1 MIRTILIFILVLFLA
16 WVSIDYFSITLPS
29 VGPIKKEKAD
39 RDKFEIST
47 RKSMPKDIT
56 NETVQSNQKDLTLT
70 QLLKEHKFY
79 DALAYY
85 LDNTTKEHTRQMEIY
100 LASLAKQNPALAL
113 EYMKVFW
120 DDVPQSKIW
129 KQIILTY
136 IDQGSLKQAIT
147 LIMQVKEDY
156 VSESEDNRLATQLRE
171 VSLNHI
177 DKLLQQEKYA
187 QLISFLEEMITYD
200 STDNFYT
207 FRLAQLYIKLDKTD
221 EASLLLDG
229 LKYDEVYEQKVK
241 TLLSSIDKKEE
252 EHYEYA
258 IPLHHYGE
266 HYVVTVFLDG
276 TAFNLL
282 LDTGATFIFIDEDKA
297 SMFEI
302 IRDDLVLQTAG
313 NDVRAKL
320 CSASTM
326 KIGNLEL
333 SNIQVTIAPFK
344 RDGIDG
350 LLGMNFFK
358 QFTFFINQEEDILYL
373 NPKKISK

>member
-29 VGPIKKEKAD
+29 VVPTKKEQVD
-39 RDKFEIST
+39 RDKAETST
-47 RKSMPKDIT
+47 QKSMPKGTT
-56 NETVQSNQKDLTLT
+56 NVSVQSSQKDETLT
-70 QLLKEHKFY
+70 KLLKEHKFY

-85 LDNTTKEHTRQMEIY
+85 LDNTTEEHTHQMETF
-100 LASLAKQNPALAL
+100 LASLAKQNPTLAL
-113 EYMKVFW
+113 EYMQVFW
-120 DDVPQSKIW
+120 DNVPQSKIW
-129 KQIILTY
+129 KQMILTH
-136 IDQGSLKQAIT
+136 INQDNLQQAIA

-156 VSESEDNRLATQLRE
+156 VSESEDKRLATQLRE
-171 VSLNHI
+171 VSLKHI
-177 DKLLQQEKYA
+177 DRLLQQEKYA
-187 QLISFLEEMITYD
+187 QLIAFLEEMITYD
-200 STDNFYT
+200 STDNFYA

-221 EASLLLDG
+221 EASLLLEG
-229 LKYDEVYEQKVK
+229 LKYDEVYAQNVK
-241 TLLSSIDKKEE
+241 TLLNSIDNKEE

-258 IPLHHYGE
+258 IPLQHYGE
-266 HYVVTVFLDG
+266 HYVVTVLLDG
-276 TAFNLL
+276 TAFNLV

-297 SMFEI
+297 SMFEVL
-302 IRDDLVLQTAG
+302 RDDLVLQTAG
-313 NDVRAKL
+313 NDVHAKL

-373 NPKKISK
+373 NPKSR